1 MFMLVRCQALLQ
13 LKEELETYN
22 IPLLLF
28 SFSAT
33 VSVAPPSN
41 GSRASSNQQW
51 CPKTLAVKSLL
62 KNASFASSSV
72 ALDNQYIA
80 AVFSDDHQHP
90 VSNQICSMLAD
101 QTSLPLF
108 SFDSNSLL
116 SSATQQQCHASSQNN
131 QQHNEFQKQEDF
143 LLSKQRFEEIVME
156 ESAKEMS
163 SWEVVVDP
171 QRQKIIQVQDAYF
184 SHSCLL

>member
-1 MFMLVRCQALLQ
+1 MLQ
-13 LKEELETYN
+13 LKEELESYH

-28 SFSAT
+28 SFSSLPLA
-33 VSVAPPSN
+33 SSGN
-41 GSRASSNQQW
+41 GTRGNAVPSNQQW
-51 CPKTLAVKSLL
+51 CPKALAVKSLL

-90 VSNQICSMLAD
+90 VSNQICSMIAD

-116 SSATQQQCHASSQNN
+116 SSAAQQQCCASSTN
-131 QQHNEFQKQEDF
+131 HHELHKQEDF
-143 LLSKQRFEEIVME
+143 MISKQQFKELIMD
-156 ESAKEMS
+156 ESAKEVSS
-163 SWEVVVDP
+163 SWEIVVDRGR
-171 QRQKIIQVQDAYF
+171 QRITQVK
-184 SHSCLL
+184 LLVLTRTT